1 MIRPKNFGYNPQTA
15 VSNSFQNET
24 NKDVRQQAVIE
35 FEQAHEILVS
45 KGIEVK
51 VFNDQDALLPDAIF
65 PNNWISHVPNE
76 SVVVYPMLTEN
87 RRAEVRTDV
96 IEWMSQFLNE
106 RVMDIRGDYSRILE
120 GTGSIVFDHQSKTAF
135 ACVSPRTNLS
145 LLRDFSSQI
154 GYTTLSF
161 ESVDV
166 NGGQI
171 YHTNVV
177 MSLGEDIGIICLE
190 SIQDLLERS
199 MLKAHLEKIG
209 KKVLEISYHQMNH
222 FAGNALE
229 VINKEGE
236 RFYVM
241 STTAYESLN
250 DDQIEAIEASTEII
264 QIDIPTIEQIGGGS
278 IRCMMA
284 GLFNY
289 PK

>member
-76 SVVVYPMLTEN
+76 AVVVYPMLTEN

-199 MLKAHLEKIG
+199 MVKAHLEKIG

>member
-199 MLKAHLEKIG
+199 MVKAHLEKIG

>member
-1 MIRPKNFGYNPQTA
+1 

-76 SVVVYPMLTEN
+76 AVVVYPMLTEN

-199 MLKAHLEKIG
+199 MVKAHLEKIG

-229 VINKEGE
+229 VINKKSE